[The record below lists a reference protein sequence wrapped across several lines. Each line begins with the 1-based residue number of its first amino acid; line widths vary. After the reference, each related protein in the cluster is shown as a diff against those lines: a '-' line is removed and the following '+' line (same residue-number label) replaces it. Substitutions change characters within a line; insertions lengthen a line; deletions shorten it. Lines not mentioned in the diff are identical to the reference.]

1 MWPVSYA
8 CAQPYHPGSGSQWQ
22 WQSWTAVS
30 PLLGLIS
37 MAYPEGVENNS
48 FANFLWEKVVFG
60 VLLKGL
66 CHGDIAV
73 FGQFCAEATTLPIHK
88 KLL

>member
-1 MWPVSYA
+1 
-8 CAQPYHPGSGSQWQ
+8 
-22 WQSWTAVS
+22 
-30 PLLGLIS
+30 
-37 MAYPEGVENNS
+37 MAYPGGVENNS
-48 FANFLWEKVVFG
+48 FANFSWEKVVLG

>member
-8 CAQPYHPGSGSQWQ
+8 CAQPYHPGNGSQRQ
-22 WQSWTAVS
+22 WQPWTAVS
-30 PLLGLIS
+30 PS
-37 MAYPEGVENNS
+37 MVYPGEIENNS
-48 FANFLWEKVVFG
+48 FANFLREKVVLG

-73 FGQFCAEATTLPIHK
+73 FGQFCAEATTC
-88 KLL
+88 

>member
-1 MWPVSYA
+1 MVWPVTYA

-22 WQSWTAVS
+22 WQPWTAVS

-37 MAYPEGVENNS
+37 MAYPGGVENNS
-48 FANFLWEKVVFG
+48 FANFLWEKVVLG

-73 FGQFCAEATTLPIHK
+73 FGQFCAEATTC
-88 KLL
+88 